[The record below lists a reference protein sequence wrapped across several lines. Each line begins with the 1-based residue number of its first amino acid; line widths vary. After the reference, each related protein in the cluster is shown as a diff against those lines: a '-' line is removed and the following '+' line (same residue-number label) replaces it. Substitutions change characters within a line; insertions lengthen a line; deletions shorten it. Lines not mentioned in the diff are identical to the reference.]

1 MGPGLYPGIIGA
13 PMDLST
19 LTPGQ
24 ALVDQELT
32 LSPEASAAYRGA
44 VADANGLYDER
55 RVVPPVAL
63 AALAFAAVMDAV
75 KLPAGAVHAGQE
87 LEFSSA
93 AEPRASL
100 WCTASVGD
108 NGVRGGNR
116 LLSLRLQVTNEGE
129 PVVSGRTS
137 IIVPGETVA

>member
-1 MGPGLYPGIIGA
+1 
-13 PMDLST
+13 MDLST
-19 LTPGQ
+19 LTPDQ
-24 ALVDQELT
+24 TLVDQELT
-32 LSPEASAAYRGA
+32 LSAEASAAYRGA
-44 VADANGLYDER
+44 VADANSFYDER
-55 RVVPPVAL
+55 RFVPPVAL

-93 AEPRASL
+93 AEPGASL
-100 WCTASVGD
+100 WCTASVAD

-116 LLSLRLQVTNEGE
+116 LLALRFQVTNEGE

-137 IIVPGETVA
+137 IIVPGKAAA